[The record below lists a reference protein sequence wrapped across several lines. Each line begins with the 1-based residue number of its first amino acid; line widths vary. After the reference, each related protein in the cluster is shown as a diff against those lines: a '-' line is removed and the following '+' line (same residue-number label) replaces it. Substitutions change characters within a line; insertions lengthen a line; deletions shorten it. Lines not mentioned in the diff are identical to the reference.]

1 MTAPNRNGRYRVVD
15 RNGKVTRRFL
25 YWCRTDHA
33 VRSHVVNTGNGQEAW
48 CDACGR
54 TVALFQ
60 VAADYSTAAP
70 EEGSGDDTETIL
82 LPTRLRLAES
92 GWPAF
97 VVGAD
102 TGERYDEDAAQDAAA
117 FAECACEGEREREHP
132 SLTVEERNPGLA
144 GFY

>member
-1 MTAPNRNGRYRVVD
+1 
-15 RNGKVTRRFL
+15 
-25 YWCRTDHA
+25 
-33 VRSHVVNTGNGQEAW
+33 VNTGNGQEAW